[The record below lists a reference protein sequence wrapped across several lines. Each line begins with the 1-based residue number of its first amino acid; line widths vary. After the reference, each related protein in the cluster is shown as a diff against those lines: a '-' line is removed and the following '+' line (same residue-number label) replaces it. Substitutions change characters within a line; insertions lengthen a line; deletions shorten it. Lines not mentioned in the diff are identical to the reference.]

1 MRIDNNSFYVRYTM
15 HPQYGGQATATHYVE
30 VGDNYYVI
38 REYGFNEHCVDFED
52 ARWNGV
58 NTDDSGRGTRILGR
72 YFNRWEK
79 RVNELKERLSK
90 LARQAAQP
98 FHADVRPGECI
109 LSIYEEEEEYDYDSF
124 EVYKVKGITNG
135 KIIAQCATVGLYDMG
150 LLQGDREMEQEN
162 EGSGYGIYSI
172 PESVFDEVVKASA
185 ELSRSIMSEIEKM
198 VRRVGRY

>member
-38 REYGFNEHCVDFED
+38 REYGFDEHCVDFED

-72 YFNRWEK
+72 YFNRWEM
-79 RVNELKERLSK
+79 RVNALKERLAK

-109 LSIYEEEEEYDYDSF
+109 LSIYEEEEVYDYDSF
-124 EVYKVKGITNG
+124 VVYKVKEITNG
-135 KIIAQCATVGLYDMG
+135 KIVTQCATVDPYNVG
-150 LLQGDREMEQEN
+150 LLQQDEIFEE
-162 EGSGYGIYSI
+162 EAEDVGYGIYSI
-172 PESVFDEVVKASA
+172 PESVFDEVVKSSA
-185 ELSRSIMSEIEKM
+185 ELSQSIMSEIEKM
-198 VRRVGRY
+198 VRRVERY